1 MEKLNFT
8 IPSAIPEPFSE
19 NYLFAKDEVPEF
31 LVPKR
36 VHSSVNAT
44 ASEHLVTS
52 SVDSYA
58 TLSNS
63 TESGGSSIILDYGVA
78 IAGIPFLQIH
88 GLDAPSGRAVVDF
101 SVSEGYPGITKPEG
115 DGPYPFSA
123 GADTSRRVRFRL
135 NGPGFYEAKCVQGS
149 QRWVKL
155 SLVTKGPCSVRVSLA
170 GFIPT
175 TSNIPVDRL
184 PGDFKCSDET
194 LSEFWE
200 YGARTLQLNCVPARS
215 IPSPWQVSEDMGV
228 LIDSQ
233 RCNAYGWGHEWTD
246 YDLEFD
252 GMAIEG
258 GLAWQ
263 VRVSPGMPG
272 MLFQLNFEDG
282 KAVIEQWY
290 GYYNKPQTTLIPKF
304 IASVEVSPAVS
315 AGKWLRIR
323 TSCVADAPIVISIN
337 DVHVAIFKQG
347 GLKVEGFA
355 SLAVSPDDPDFP
367 YFPQGSVAIGA
378 GQDQLCRFRSLIVR
392 NPEGKVLYES
402 SLNTPAVL
410 ADFGLKTNQFPFVFD
425 GAKRD
430 RYPWTADIIV
440 GGRSAYYSTAGSE
453 YVRGNIVASM
463 LRFKA
468 DEEGRG
474 LLPGGVP
481 PGRDF
486 TRGLTDGFFN
496 IETINYSL
504 YLILVIYDYWLYT
517 GDDALI
523 KFCWDKLKGCLA
535 YVAARL
541 NDDVL
546 VVADGIDAGD
556 YDYYNGLQTGIST
569 KRNALYVASLRA
581 CAHIAS
587 SPRVGEPDT
596 AKKYTEAAQRV
607 VEAVQKHCFNAES
620 GHYNITD
627 SRTEGF
633 QQEMH
638 AWLVLQR
645 ICKEDQTPAIL
656 DKFRSLVSSSTINEA
671 PLSFSP
677 DTPGPPPVISPI
689 MSAFHIQAALQAGR
703 AAEGERVLRAV
714 FGPMADK
721 TSEHFTGT
729 TWEFVKPDGTP
740 FKGDFCSYAKLF
752 GAGPTSILSQ
762 YALGVEPVAPG
773 FKEFRIW
780 PRFDLGGLEW
790 AQGRVP
796 TPVGEGIVVRWQV
809 LGSGWLLEAWAPAGL
824 EGKVKIPE
832 QVWERRRRVTVDGA
846 EVDGEAEVGFSK
858 HIEVAVFF

>member
-1 MEKLNFT
+1 MDKLNFT
-8 IPSAIPEPFSE
+8 IQSAIPEPFSE

-52 SVDSYA
+52 SSGSYA

-78 IAGIPFLQIH
+78 VAGIPVLQIH
-88 GLDAPSGRAVVDF
+88 GLDAPSGKAVVDF

-115 DGPYPFSA
+115 DGFYPFP
-123 GADTSRRVRFRL
+123 R
-135 NGPGFYEAKCVQGS
+135 YVQGS

-155 SLVTKGPCSVRVSLA
+155 SLVTKGLCSVRVSLA

-175 TSNIPVDRL
+175 TSNIPVNRL
-184 PGDFKCSDET
+184 PGYFKCSDET
-194 LSEFWE
+194 LSDFWE

-228 LIDSQ
+228 LVDSQ
-233 RCNAYGWGHEWTD
+233 RCNAYGWGHEGTD

-252 GMAIEG
+252 GMVIEG

-272 MLFQLNFEDG
+272 MLFQLNFEDD

-315 AGKWLRIR
+315 AGQWLRIR
-323 TSCVADAPIVISIN
+323 TSCVWDAPIVVSIN
-337 DVHVAIFKQG
+337 GAQVALFKQG

-367 YFPQGSVAIGA
+367 YFPKGSVAIGA
-378 GQDQLCRFRSLIVR
+378 GQDQLCRFRNLIVR

-402 SLNTPAVL
+402 GLNTSAFL

-440 GGRSAYYSTAGSE
+440 GGRSAYYSIAGSE
-453 YVRGNIVASM
+453 HMRGNIVASM

-468 DEEGRG
+468 DEEGRS

-481 PGRDF
+481 SGRDF

-504 YLILVIYDYWLYT
+504 YLILVIHDYWLYT

-535 YVAARL
+535 YVAARV
-541 NDDVL
+541 NDDGL
-546 VVADGIDAGD
+546 VVADGIDADD

-569 KRNALYVASLRA
+569 KRNALYIASLRA
-581 CAHIAS
+581 CARIAS
-587 SPRVGEPDT
+587 SPHVGEPDT
-596 AKKYTEAAQRV
+596 AKRYTSTAQVV

-620 GHYNITD
+620 GHYHITD

-638 AWLVLQR
+638 AWLVLQQ
-645 ICKEDQTPAIL
+645 ICTEDQTPAIL
-656 DKFRSLVSSSTINEA
+656 DKFSSLVLPSTINEA

-689 MSAFHIQAALQAGR
+689 MPAFHLQAALQAGR
-703 AAEGERVLRAV
+703 AAEGERVLLA
-714 FGPMADK
+714 
-721 TSEHFTGT
+721 
-729 TWEFVKPDGTP
+729 EFIKPEGTP
-740 FKGDFCSYAKLF
+740 FKGDFCSYAQLF

-762 YALGVEPVAPG
+762 YALGVEPVALGVEPAALGVEPAAPG
-773 FKEFRIW
+773 FREFKIW
-780 PRFDLGGLEW
+780 PRFYFGGLEW

-796 TPVGEGIVVRWQV
+796 SPVGEGIVVRWQV
-809 LGSGWLLEAWAPAGL
+809 LGNGWLLEAWAPAGL
-824 EGKVKIPE
+824 DGNVKIPE
-832 QVWERRRRVTVDGA
+832 QVWARRRRVTVDGT
-846 EVDGEAEVGFSK
+846 EVDGETEVGFSK
-858 HIEVAVFF
+858 HIEVAVYF